1 VSSES
6 RHEKAERKLKTDSLL
21 SFLAAREAL
30 VVWKEPCAFQ
40 GRLSSSLS
48 IFRLRLRLR
57 LRHQSPLR
65 LLLNQQKFVQRRH
78 PTYSIIMN
86 SR

>member
-1 VSSES
+1 MSSES

-21 SFLAAREAL
+21 SFLAACEAL

-48 IFRLRLRLR
+48 IFRLRLR